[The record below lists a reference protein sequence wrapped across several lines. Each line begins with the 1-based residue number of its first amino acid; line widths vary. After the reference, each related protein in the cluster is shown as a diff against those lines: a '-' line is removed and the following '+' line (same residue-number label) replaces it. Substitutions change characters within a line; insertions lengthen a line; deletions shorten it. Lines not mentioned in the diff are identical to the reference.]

1 MGNVT
6 YYPPPAF
13 SFAVAVLPSSGA
25 PSSQQAAVDG
35 AFEQVSGLDAR
46 VEVEEVVEGGVNSY
60 VHRLPGVTKSSN
72 LVLRRGYVTQNSNLA
87 QWALQ
92 TVGSTLGD
100 PIQPQGLTVSL
111 LGPNQQ
117 PMAVWTFQ
125 NAWPIRWEVGPFD
138 ASRNEVLTE
147 TLEIAYTTVTRTL
160 NQASGGGTKGSGS
173 GKGKS

>member
-1 MGNVT
+1 MSDAA

-13 SFAVAVLPSSGA
+13 AFAVALVPSAGS
-25 PSSQQAAVDG
+25 SSQQQAAADG
-35 AFEQVSGLDAR
+35 AFEEVTGVDAR
-46 VEVEEVVEGGVNSY
+46 VEVEEVIEGGVNGY

-72 LVLRRGYVTQNSNLA
+72 LVLKRGYVTQSSTLA

-92 TVGSTLGD
+92 TVGSTLGA
-100 PIQPQGLTVSL
+100 PIQTQALTVSL
-111 LGPNQQ
+111 LGPTQQ
-117 PMAVWTFQ
+117 PIAVWTFQ

-160 NQASGGGTKGSGS
+160 NQGAGA
-173 GKGKS
+173 